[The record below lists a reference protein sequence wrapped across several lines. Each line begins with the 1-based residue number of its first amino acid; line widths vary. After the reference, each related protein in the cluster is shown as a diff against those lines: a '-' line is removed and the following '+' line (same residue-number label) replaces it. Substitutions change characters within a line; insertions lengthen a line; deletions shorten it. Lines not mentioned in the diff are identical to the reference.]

1 MIKPRVSRAYFGA
14 SVVTCPSCWPS
25 SSCFCCGCVCVFLL
39 PGVNIFFHLPRPLA
53 NWPSSSCCL
62 LWLCVCC
69 FCCWP
74 NNISLSSLCI
84 FFFNFFRMDP
94 KKSEYNLPNTKFL
107 GWYSSYIALP
117 CCQRY
122 PHRHHCPSHWHY
134 CRPPVICC
142 GWKVHP
148 NTAAPGLFPGKQ
160 AGFLILFPG
169 KQAVVGIIEKSSCVR
184 WTLISYF
191 QGNRL

>member
-1 MIKPRVSRAYFGA
+1 MSRAYFGA

-117 CCQRY
+117 CCQSY

-134 CRPPVICC
+134 CRPARYLLWVESASEHNGARAIPRETGRIFDPIPRETGCC
-142 GWKVHP
+142 WYH
-148 NTAAPGLFPGKQ
+148 
-160 AGFLILFPG
+160 
-169 KQAVVGIIEKSSCVR
+169 
-184 WTLISYF
+184 
-191 QGNRL
+191 

>member
-84 FFFNFFRMDP
+84 FFCKFFRMDP

-117 CCQRY
+117 CCQSY
-122 PHRHHCPSHWHY
+122 PHPSH
-134 CRPPVICC
+134 PPLPFPLALLSPC
-142 GWKVHP
+142 P
-148 NTAAPGLFPGKQ
+148 LF
-160 AGFLILFPG
+160 
-169 KQAVVGIIEKSSCVR
+169 VVGGKCIRTQRRQGYS
-184 WTLISYF
+184 
-191 QGNRL
+191 QGNRQGF